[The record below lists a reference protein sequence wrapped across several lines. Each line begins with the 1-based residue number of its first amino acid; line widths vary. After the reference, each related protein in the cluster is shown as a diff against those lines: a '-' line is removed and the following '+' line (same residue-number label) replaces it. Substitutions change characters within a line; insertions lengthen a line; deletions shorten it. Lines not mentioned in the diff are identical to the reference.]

1 LASTARSDST
11 ARLESSTPSE
21 SHGRRGVSLAI
32 VSAVSFGAAG
42 PFSKAVLTS
51 GELTPLRLAQFR
63 ITMAAVVLLGVVAV
77 QHLRGRRSTYRWTP
91 ADAWLVIAYGS
102 LGFVAVQICYFIAID
117 RLPVGVALLL
127 EYMSVVLVAVYA
139 AVLQH
144 RPQPRAVWVGVTLA
158 VVGLVVL
165 TQPWSGFQLNVWGS
179 IAGAGGALGC
189 AAYFLIG
196 ERGTARMPVLELTA
210 YGAGVGAIVLAFV
223 LPVWTFPFSALGRS
237 ARFAGHATP
246 VWILLTVVV
255 LVGTVLAYLLGM
267 SALAYLPSPSA
278 TVIATLEILVGAVV
292 AWGVLGEHMTAAEI
306 GGGLII
312 LTGVVVVA
320 ERARLRTEIPA
331 IEYVDTRDLTKT

>member
-1 LASTARSDST
+1 VSV
-11 ARLESSTPSE
+11 ARLEP
-21 SHGRRGVSLAI
+21 HPRRGVSLAI
-32 VSAVSFGAAG
+32 VSAISFGAAG

-63 ITMAAVVLLGVVAV
+63 ITMAAVVMLSVVFARR
-77 QHLRGRRSTYRWTP
+77 LSGRRPTYRWTR
-91 ADAWLVIAYGS
+91 ADVWLVIAYGS
-102 LGFVAVQICYFIAID
+102 LGFVGVQICYFIAID
-117 RLPVGVALLL
+117 RLPVGVALLF

-144 RPQPRAVWVGVTLA
+144 RPQPRAVWAGVTLA
-158 VVGLVVL
+158 VIGLVVL
-165 TQPWSGFQLNVWGS
+165 TEPWSGFQLNVWGS

-210 YGAGVGAIVLAFV
+210 YGAGVGAIVLALV
-223 LPVWTFPFSALGRS
+223 LPVWTFPFSALGHS
-237 ARFAGHATP
+237 ARFAGHDTP
-246 VWILLTVVV
+246 VWILLSVVV
-255 LVGTVLAYLLGM
+255 IVGTVLAYLLGM

-292 AWGVLGEHMTAAEI
+292 AWGVLGEHMTVAEI
-306 GGGLII
+306 GGGVII

-320 ERARLRTEIPA
+320 ERARLRTELPELDDVQA
-331 IEYVDTRDLTKT
+331 RDLTRM

>member
-1 LASTARSDST
+1 LLGA
-11 ARLESSTPSE
+11 ARLEP
-21 SHGRRGVSLAI
+21 HAGRGVLLAI
-32 VSAVSFGAAG
+32 TSAVAFGAAG

-51 GELTPLRLAQFR
+51 GELSPLRLAQFR
-63 ITMAAVVLLGVVAV
+63 ITMAAVVMLGVVV
-77 QHLRGRRSTYRWTP
+77 VRRLSGTRSAYRWTR

-117 RLPVGVALLL
+117 RLPVGVALLF

-144 RPQPRAVWVGVTLA
+144 RPQPRAVWIGVTLA
-158 VVGLVVL
+158 VVGVVVL
-165 TQPWSGFQLNVWGS
+165 TQPWSGFRLNVWGS
-179 IAGAGGALGC
+179 VAGAGAALGC

-196 ERGTARMPVLELTA
+196 ERGTARLPVLELTA

-223 LPVWTFPFSALGRS
+223 LPVWTFPFSALGHS
-237 ARFAGHATP
+237 ARFAGQQTP
-246 VWILLTVVV
+246 VWLLLGVVV
-255 LVGTVLAYLLGM
+255 FVGTVLAYLLGM
-267 SALAYLPSPSA
+267 SALAFLPSPSA

-306 GGGLII
+306 AGGVII

-320 ERARLRTEIPA
+320 RRARLRTEVLEL
-331 IEYVDTRDLTKT
+331 EYVEARDLTPT

>member
-1 LASTARSDST
+1 VDSDRFVGTAPPEPH
-11 ARLESSTPSE
+11 A
-21 SHGRRGVSLAI
+21 RRGVSLAI
-32 VSAVSFGAAG
+32 VSAMSFGAAG

-63 ITMAAVVLLGVVAV
+63 ITMAAVVMLGVVVARR
-77 QHLRGRRSTYRWTP
+77 LSGRRPAYRFTR
-91 ADAWLVIAYGS
+91 ADIWLVIAYGS

-117 RLPVGVALLL
+117 RLPVGVALLF
-127 EYMSVVLVAVYA
+127 EYTSVVLVAVYA

-144 RPQPRAVWVGVTLA
+144 RPQPLAVWAGVTLT
-158 VVGLVVL
+158 VIGLVVL
-165 TQPWSGFQLNVWGS
+165 TEPWSGFQLNVWGS
-179 IAGAGGALGC
+179 IAGAGGAFGC

-196 ERGTARMPVLELTA
+196 ERGTSRMPVLELTA

-223 LPVWTFPFSALGRS
+223 LPVWTFPFAALGDS
-237 ARFAGHATP
+237 ARFAGHDTP
-246 VWILLTVVV
+246 VWILLSVVV
-255 LVGTVLAYLLGM
+255 IVGTVLAYLLGM

-306 GGGLII
+306 AGGVII

-320 ERARLRTEIPA
+320 ERARLRTEVPVLD
-331 IEYVDTRDLTKT
+331 YVPERDLTKR

>member
-1 LASTARSDST
+1 MLGA
-11 ARLESSTPSE
+11 ARLEP
-21 SHGRRGVSLAI
+21 HAGRGVLLAI
-32 VSAVSFGAAG
+32 TSAVAFGAAG

-51 GELTPLRLAQFR
+51 GELSPLRLAQFR
-63 ITMAAVVLLGVVAV
+63 ITMAAVVMLGVVV
-77 QHLRGRRSTYRWTP
+77 VRRLSGTRSAYRWTR

-117 RLPVGVALLL
+117 RLPVGVALLF

-144 RPQPRAVWVGVTLA
+144 RPQPRAVWIGVTLA
-158 VVGLVVL
+158 VVGVVVL
-165 TQPWSGFQLNVWGS
+165 TQPWSGFRLNVWGS
-179 IAGAGGALGC
+179 VAGAGAALGC

-196 ERGTARMPVLELTA
+196 ERGTARLPVLELTA

-223 LPVWTFPFSALGRS
+223 LPVWTFPFSALGHS
-237 ARFAGHATP
+237 ARFAGQQTP
-246 VWILLTVVV
+246 VWLLLGVVV
-255 LVGTVLAYLLGM
+255 FVGTVLAYLLGM
-267 SALAYLPSPSA
+267 SALAFLPSPSA

-306 GGGLII
+306 AGGVII

-320 ERARLRTEIPA
+320 RRARLRTEVLEL
-331 IEYVDTRDLTKT
+331 EYVEARDLTPT

>member
-1 LASTARSDST
+1 
-11 ARLESSTPSE
+11 LEP
-21 SHGRRGVSLAI
+21 HARRGVSLAI
-32 VSAVSFGAAG
+32 VSAISFGAAG

-63 ITMAAVVLLGVVAV
+63 ITMAAVVMLSVVLV
-77 QHLRGRRSTYRWTP
+77 RRLRGKSPAYRWTR
-91 ADAWLVIAYGS
+91 ADVWLVIAYGS

-117 RLPVGVALLL
+117 RLPVGVALLF
-127 EYMSVVLVAVYA
+127 EYTSVVLVAVYA

-144 RPQPRAVWVGVTLA
+144 RPQPRAVWAGVTLA
-158 VVGLVVL
+158 VIGLVVL
-165 TQPWSGFQLNVWGS
+165 TEPWSGFQLNVWGS
-179 IAGAGGALGC
+179 IAGAGGAFGC

-210 YGAGVGAIVLAFV
+210 YGAGVGAIVLALV
-223 LPVWTFPFSALGRS
+223 LPVWTFPFGALGRS
-237 ARFAGHATP
+237 ARFAGHPTP
-246 VWILLTVVV
+246 VWILLSVVV
-255 LVGTVLAYLLGM
+255 IVGTVLAYLLGM

-306 GGGLII
+306 AGGVII

-320 ERARLRTEIPA
+320 ERARLRTELPVPD
-331 IEYVDTRDLTKT
+331 YVPERDLTNR

>member
-1 LASTARSDST
+1 MNSDRLVNAEPLVSTAG
-11 ARLESSTPSE
+11 LEP
-21 SHGRRGVSLAI
+21 HGRRGVSLAI
-32 VSAVSFGAAG
+32 VSAISFGAAG

-51 GELTPLRLAQFR
+51 GALTPVRLAQFR
-63 ITMAAVVLLGVVAV
+63 ITMAAFVMLGVVLV
-77 QHLRGRRSTYRWTP
+77 RHLSGKRSSYRWTR
-91 ADAWLVIAYGS
+91 ADVWLVIAYGS

-117 RLPVGVALLL
+117 RLPVGVALLF

-144 RPQPRAVWVGVTLA
+144 RPQPRAVWVGVSLA
-158 VVGLVVL
+158 VAGLVVL
-165 TQPWSGFQLNVWGS
+165 TQPWSGFRLNLWGS
-179 IAGAGGALGC
+179 VAGAGAALGC

-196 ERGTARMPVLELTA
+196 ERGTARLPALELTA

-223 LPVWTFPFSALGRS
+223 LPVWTFPFSALGHS
-237 ARFAGHATP
+237 ARFAGHDTP
-246 VWILLTVVV
+246 VWILLSVVV
-255 LVGTVLAYLLGM
+255 IVGTVLAYLLGM

-306 GGGLII
+306 AGGVII

-320 ERARLRTEIPA
+320 QRARLQTELPEL
-331 IEYVDTRDLTKT
+331 EYVAPRDLTNR

>member
-1 LASTARSDST
+1 MENAT
-11 ARLESSTPSE
+11 RLPSADH
-21 SHGRRGVSLAI
+21 SQPHAGRGVWLGI

-51 GELTPLRLAQFR
+51 GELSPLRLAQFR
-63 ITMAAVVLLGVVAV
+63 ITMAAVVMLGVVIAR
-77 QHLRGRRSTYRWTP
+77 HLKGTRAAYRLRR

-117 RLPVGVALLL
+117 RLPVGVALLF

-144 RPQPRAVWVGVTLA
+144 RPQPRAVWMGVALA
-158 VVGLVVL
+158 VIGLVVL
-165 TQPWSGFQLNVWGS
+165 TEPWSGFRLNVWGS
-179 IAGAGGALGC
+179 LAGAGGALGC

-196 ERGTARMPVLELTA
+196 ERGTARLPVLELTA
-210 YGAGVGAIVLAFV
+210 YGAAVGAIILAFV
-223 LPVWTFPFSALGRS
+223 LPVWTFPFSALSQS
-237 ARFAGHATP
+237 ARFAGHDTP
-246 VWILLTVVV
+246 VWILLSVVV

-306 GGGLII
+306 AGGLII
-312 LTGVVVVA
+312 LAGVVVVA
-320 ERARLRTEIPA
+320 ERARLRTEIPDL
-331 IEYVDTRDLTKT
+331 EYLEARDLTKT

>member
-1 LASTARSDST
+1 MDSD
-11 ARLESSTPSE
+11 RLVNAAPLEP
-21 SHGRRGVSLAI
+21 HPRRGVSLAI
-32 VSAVSFGAAG
+32 VSAISFGAAG

-63 ITMAAVVLLGVVAV
+63 ITMAAVVMLGVVV
-77 QHLRGRRSTYRWTP
+77 GRRLSSRRPAYRWTR
-91 ADAWLVIAYGS
+91 ADVWLVIAYGS

-117 RLPVGVALLL
+117 RLPVGVALLF

-144 RPQPRAVWVGVTLA
+144 RPQPRAVWAGVTLA
-158 VVGLVVL
+158 VIGLVVL
-165 TQPWSGFQLNVWGS
+165 TEPWSGFQLNVWGS
-179 IAGAGGALGC
+179 VAGAGGALGC

-210 YGAGVGAIVLAFV
+210 YGAGVGAIVLALV
-223 LPVWTFPFSALGRS
+223 LPVWTFPFSALGHS
-237 ARFAGHATP
+237 ARFAGHDTP
-246 VWILLTVVV
+246 VWILLSVVV
-255 LVGTVLAYLLGM
+255 IVGTVLAYLLGM

-306 GGGLII
+306 AGGIII

-320 ERARLRTEIPA
+320 ERARLRVELP
-331 IEYVDTRDLTKT
+331 ELDYVPERDLTKR